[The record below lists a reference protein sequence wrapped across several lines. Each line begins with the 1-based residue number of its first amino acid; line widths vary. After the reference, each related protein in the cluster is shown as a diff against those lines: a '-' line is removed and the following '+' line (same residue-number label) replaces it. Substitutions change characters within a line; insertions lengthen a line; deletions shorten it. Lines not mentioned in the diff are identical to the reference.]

1 VAGGPARGGGSGRGP
16 LAGALLYEISP
27 TVPYALAAVLLL
39 GVAVWVGRTGK
50 PDREGQG

>member
-1 VAGGPARGGGSGRGP
+1 VTRAR
-16 LAGALLYEISP
+16 
-27 TVPYALAAVLLL
+27 AAVLLL